1 MKVKQGVANAAH
13 HGVTNAHQFV
23 APIQRKIFMKITTL
37 VLAVSLCAG
46 GGLSVAQE
54 TSDAEVRKVDK
65 DSNRLVLKHGEI
77 KNLDMP
83 DMIMVFRVKDP
94 HMLDTVKPG
103 DKIKFKA
110 EKLDGVYT
118 VTFIEL
124 AK

>member
-1 MKVKQGVANAAH
+1 MQP
-13 HGVTNAHQFV
+13 TMFV
-23 APIQRKIFMKITTL
+23 MKITTL
-37 VLAVSLCAG
+37 LLAVPLLASG
-46 GGLSVAQE
+46 SLSVAQD

-65 DSNRLVLKHGEI
+65 DRNRLTLKHGEI

-110 EKLDGVYT
+110 ERLDGVYT

-124 AK
+124 TK